1 MISDILT
8 VALKEI
14 KELPYLRRDKSRTN
28 IISLLVFLGVFG
40 IFLPLQTGKEWVTS
54 PLNLL
59 YWAWLPFMLV
69 GTSMADAFAGER
81 ERHTLETLLAS
92 RLSDRAIL
100 FGKILAG
107 VVYGLVM
114 TLVCVLTGLVTVNV
128 AFGRNGLLFFPA
140 AISVSLLAVVLLI
153 STLASGLGVLVS
165 LRAGSVRQAQ
175 QAFTIAYFV
184 LFIPLMI
191 LPMLPQTA
199 IAPVVLFLMDADL
212 TVLAV
217 LAGTAVAILDA
228 LLILAALARFKR
240 ARLILD

>member
-1 MISDILT
+1 MLDDILT

-28 IISLLVFLGVFG
+28 LFTLLIFVGVFG
-40 IFLPLQTGKEWVTS
+40 IFLPLQTGKDWVTS

-69 GTSMADAFAGER
+69 GTTMVDAFAGER

-107 VVYGLVM
+107 VIYGLAM
-114 TLVCVLTGLVTVNV
+114 TLMCILLGLVTVNV
-128 AFGRNGLLFFPA
+128 AFSRGVLLFFPL
-140 AISVSLLAVVLLI
+140 AIGLGILAVVLLI

-175 QAFTIAYFV
+175 QTFTITYFV
-184 LFIPLMI
+184 LFIPLMVI
-191 LPMLPQTA
+191 PMLPEAVMQ
-199 IAPVVLFLMDADL
+199 PVLQFLMQTDFTTIAIG
-212 TVLAV
+212 
-217 LAGTAVAILDA
+217 AGLIIALLDVV
-228 LLILAALARFKR
+228 LILAALARFKR

>member
-1 MISDILT
+1 MLADIFI
-8 VALKEI
+8 VAWKEI

-28 IISLLVFLGVFG
+28 FFTLILFVGVFG
-40 IFLPLQTGKEWVTS
+40 IFLPLQTGKDWVTS

-69 GTSMADAFAGER
+69 GTTMVDAFAGER

-107 VVYGLVM
+107 VIYGLAM
-114 TLVCVLTGLVTVNV
+114 TFMCILLGLATVNV
-128 AFGRNGLLFFPA
+128 AFGRGSLLFFPA
-140 AISVSLLAVVLLI
+140 GIGLGILAVVLLI

-175 QAFTIAYFV
+175 QTFTIAYFV
-184 LFIPLMI
+184 LFIPLML
-191 LPMLPQTA
+191 LPMLPATVMQPVLQFLMHTDFTTIA
-199 IAPVVLFLMDADL
+199 IGAGLIVVLLD
-212 TVLAV
+212 
-217 LAGTAVAILDA
+217 VA
-228 LLILAALARFKR
+228 LILAAMARFKR

>member
-1 MISDILT
+1 MIADILT

-28 IISLLVFLGVFG
+28 LFTLLIFVGVFG
-40 IFLPLQTGKEWVTS
+40 IFLPLQTGKEWVSS

-69 GTSMADAFAGER
+69 GTTMVDAFAGER

-107 VVYGLVM
+107 IIYGLAM
-114 TLVCVLTGLVTVNV
+114 TLMCILLGLVTVNV
-128 AFGRNGLLFFPA
+128 AFGRDGLLFFPL
-140 AISVSLLAVVLLI
+140 AIGLGILAVVLLI

-175 QAFTIAYFV
+175 QTFTIAYFV
-184 LFIPLMI
+184 LFIPLMVI
-191 LPMLPQTA
+191 PMLPEAVMQ
-199 IAPVVLFLMDADL
+199 PVLQFLMQTDFTTIAIG
-212 TVLAV
+212 
-217 LAGTAVAILDA
+217 AGVIVALLDVA
-228 LLILAALARFKR
+228 LILAALARFRR

>member
-1 MISDILT
+1 MITDILT

-28 IISLLVFLGVFG
+28 MFTLLIFVGVFG
-40 IFLPLQTGKEWVTS
+40 IFLPLQTGEEWVTS
-54 PLNLL
+54 PLALL
-59 YWAWLPFMLV
+59 FSGWLPFMLV
-69 GTSMADAFAGER
+69 GTTMVDAFAGER

-107 VVYGLVM
+107 VIYGLAM
-114 TLVCVLTGLVTVNV
+114 TLMCVLLGLVTVNV
-128 AFGRNGLLFFPA
+128 AFGRDGLLFFPL
-140 AISVSLLAVVLLI
+140 AIGLGILAVVLLI

-175 QAFTIAYFV
+175 QTFTIAYFV
-184 LFIPLMI
+184 LFIPLMVI
-191 LPMLPQTA
+191 PMLPEAVTQ
-199 IAPVVLFLMDADL
+199 PVLQFLMHTDFTTIAIG
-212 TVLAV
+212 
-217 LAGTAVAILDA
+217 AGVIVALLDVV
-228 LLILAALARFKR
+228 LILAALARFKR